1 MQPRRLR
8 YKKSM
13 PAPAPAN
20 VTISV
25 ALCLGVKYEEVDN
38 NLTPSH
44 HNPCVVGITPRPA
57 AVSGPCAGRPRG

>member
-25 ALCLGVKYEEVDN
+25 ALCLGVKCVEVDN

-44 HNPCVVGITPRPA
+44 QG
-57 AVSGPCAGRPRG
+57 GPFWTGRGLLRRASRVIG